1 MPPEHVEMPGAAV
14 VGNEMHPR
22 LENRLPA
29 SVRRDHVGYRVD
41 DLRAAN
47 AETLNVRPG
56 QKPQP
61 DPLGAHPLIIFGR
74 ALTEPRGVR
83 AQVTPAWSP
92 AGPAVTGPGRWRAGC
107 SG

>member
-29 SVRRDHVGYRVD
+29 SVRRDHVGDRLD
-41 DLRAAN
+41 DLRAAD
-47 AETLNVRPG
+47 AKALNVRPG

-61 DPLGAHPLIIFGR
+61 DPLRTHPLIIFGR
-74 ALTEPRGVR
+74 APTCR
-83 AQVTPAWSP
+83 S
-92 AGPAVTGPGRWRAGC
+92 AVYLGERMAAAAPSSLRIMQRTLRDT
-107 SG
+107 